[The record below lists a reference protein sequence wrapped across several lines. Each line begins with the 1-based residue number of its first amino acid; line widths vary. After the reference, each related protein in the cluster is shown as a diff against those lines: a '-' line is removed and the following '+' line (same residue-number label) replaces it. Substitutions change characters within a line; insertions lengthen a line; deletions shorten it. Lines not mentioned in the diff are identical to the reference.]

1 MPNPIDQKIIERLA
15 NDPSGE
21 MKAYELEELLEKELA
36 KEAEEID
43 PSLVSELLETLEPG
57 DIPDGLKEKVWQQ
70 TITKKKP
77 AYKCAPWI
85 CRFIAIAAVIVLVF
99 GLTIGA
105 AQAFR
110 WTFLL
115 KLLKP
120 VAQTFGIY
128 LNYAD
133 DQPTAI
139 PEISYGVSQEET
151 SQVMY
156 DDLSALPD
164 EHQGYAL
171 KPGWIP
177 EGYAFV
183 QASSFVDSI
192 LTKYAICYQRGTDEL
207 NVFIMFY
214 PDLDT
219 TSSQFF
225 ERTDEIVT
233 ERIIGSKM
241 VTFYRNAN
249 DQIQSVSWLDGNAH
263 YCIAGHI
270 AADDVDKM
278 VESFSNTQA
287 E

>member
-15 NDPSGE
+15 NEPSGE

-43 PSLVSELLETLEPG
+43 PSLVSELLEALEPG

-70 TITKKKP
+70 TNARKKP

-133 DQPTAI
+133 DQPAAI

-177 EGYAFV
+177 EGYVFV
-183 QASSFVDSI
+183 QASGFSNLN

-207 NVFIMFY
+207 NVFVYLY
-214 PDLDT
+214 PDAEAI
-219 TSSQFF
+219 SSHYF
-225 ERTDEIVT
+225 ERTEEVVSEKTIA
-233 ERIIGSKM
+233 SKN
-241 VTFYRNAN
+241 VTFYRNAM
-249 DQIQSVSWLDGNAH
+249 DKIQSVSWTDGNMH
-263 YCIAGHI
+263 YIIAGHI
-270 AADDVDKM
+270 TPSEIEQM
-278 VESFSNTQA
+278 VGSFVSVHA
-287 E
+287 K